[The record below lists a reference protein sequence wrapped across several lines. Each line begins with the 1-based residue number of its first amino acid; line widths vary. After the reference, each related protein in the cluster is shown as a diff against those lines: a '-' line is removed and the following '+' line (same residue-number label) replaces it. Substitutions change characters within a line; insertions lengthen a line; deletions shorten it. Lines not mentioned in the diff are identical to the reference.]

1 MKYWLPYV
9 VVCLSTVLMYFTP
22 NLATSEDFSDQQNL
36 SIFENLNLDTGLQ
49 NDSGENSTGI
59 IQDPIPPILQET

>member
-1 MKYWLPYV
+1 MTFFYL
-9 VVCLSTVLMYFTP
+9 LP
-22 NLATSEDFSDQQNL
+22 NLAISEDFSGEQNF